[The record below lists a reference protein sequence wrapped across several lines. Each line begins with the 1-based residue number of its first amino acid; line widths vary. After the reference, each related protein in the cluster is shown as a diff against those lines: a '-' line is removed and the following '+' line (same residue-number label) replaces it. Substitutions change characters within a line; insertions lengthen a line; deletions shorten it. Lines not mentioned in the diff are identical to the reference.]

1 MHSQWRVHAYLR
13 STREEENQNQT
24 TRLSP
29 QLIVT
34 ICDNGLEPRGS
45 AEPRELTIGVCR
57 DHPRPNRQNDLVHSV
72 SDQQVLPE
80 GREAVSGERIR
91 SVGVVRESRN
101 YSPLG
106 VGPVGVEGAG
116 GWRQGSGQG

>member
-1 MHSQWRVHAYLR
+1 MGSVTDVCTANGEYMRICVV
-13 STREEENQNQT
+13 REKKQIQNQT

-80 GREAVSGERIR
+80 GREARFGRED
-91 SVGVVRESRN
+91 SVGGCSKGE
-101 YSPLG
+101 
-106 VGPVGVEGAG
+106 
-116 GWRQGSGQG
+116 